1 MLAGETP
8 RLSIFL
14 YPRTR
19 NPSFDQL
26 EDQPMNLNEPFF
38 NDSTRERVWGN
49 LSNFGSPEFISGFT
63 ILIGASWALETTLTP
78 TAMG

>member
-1 MLAGETP
+1 
-8 RLSIFL
+8 
-14 YPRTR
+14 
-19 NPSFDQL
+19 
-26 EDQPMNLNEPFF
+26 MNLNEPFF